1 MVKNTEWTT
10 ARLTVPLRDKVEK
23 YVEEMHKR
31 DENKLQYLSIPNFIS
46 YVLNK
51 EMKK

>member
-1 MVKNTEWTT
+1 MNKHTEWTT
-10 ARLTVPLRDKVEK
+10 VRITAPLRQTVEK
-23 YVEEMHKR
+23 YVEEMHRK
-31 DENKLQYLSIPNFIS
+31 DESKLEYLSIPNFIS